1 MSEEKPEEKLVPGWA
16 ADLLVE
22 RPATVGCY
30 VGTVLNERT
39 RGRIDVFRDGD
50 MVELQVMLART
61 VLTLRESRE
70 MRALLERAE
79 ALAGS

>member
-1 MSEEKPEEKLVPGWA
+1 VSEEKPEEKPVHGRVADALV
-16 ADLLVE
+16 D
-22 RPATVGCY
+22 RPTTVGCY

-39 RGRIDVFRDGD
+39 RGIDVFRDGER
-50 MVELQVMLART
+50 VELQVTLART